1 LNAENRK
8 QLCVEEKIQ
17 KGIVTRFVMYISF
30 SFLFITLPVSF
41 VQAWLDPSRYW
52 HTHFINVWV
61 DYLPLLICLTLFVP
75 FAIVDL
81 LRYTNRI
88 VGPIFRLK
96 SELKKMEDGK
106 SVQEELNFRANDF
119 WHELAD
125 DFNQLAEQVHQLRQ
139 ENKELSAELAKK

>member
-1 LNAENRK
+1 
-8 QLCVEEKIQ
+8 
-17 KGIVTRFVMYISF
+17 
-30 SFLFITLPVSF
+30 
-41 VQAWLDPSRYW
+41 
-52 HTHFINVWV
+52 
-61 DYLPLLICLTLFVP
+61 
-75 FAIVDL
+75 
-81 LRYTNRI
+81 RI